1 MSQLLQNV
9 RQLAEVHATQSEPA
23 LHPLS
28 SQSPSNNDLSQSH
41 NEMTEGLYT
50 LSSTGSGANGRSDDV
65 SSAML
70 DEHATTA
77 VATKA
82 NGSKRGSLRGRS
94 RGSVVERMRSVGEE
108 GDVAEYCATC
118 GEGDVSLQSSYPLRE
133 EKEKEK
139 ERGGVRRSTSSYPIF
154 TASSSSSRDRDRRS
168 DKGCIHCDTC
178 SISTTP
184 SLIEPELE
192 VEDSSSSDG
201 HEDRSEN
208 TGIRHKVAGKLS
220 GFYSADRVMVNF
232 RELLWYW
239 REYYLRRGR
248 DLLSIEFSSH
258 IPFIKWNALVGKLNQ
273 GKEKKS
279 KEKKAS
285 LSD

>member
-1 MSQLLQNV
+1 M

-41 NEMTEGLYT
+41 NEMTESLYT

-65 SSAML
+65 SSAMS
-70 DEHATTA
+70 DEHATAA
-77 VATKA
+77 VAAKA
-82 NGSKRGSLRGRS
+82 NGSKRGSGRGRS
-94 RGSVVERMRSVGEE
+94 RGSVVERMRSVDEE

-133 EKEKEK
+133 EKEKE
-139 ERGGVRRSTSSYPIF
+139 RGGVRRSTSSHPIF

-184 SLIEPELE
+184 SRIEPELE
-192 VEDSSSSDG
+192 VEDSSSPDG

-248 DLLSIEFSSH
+248 DRLSIEFSSH
-258 IPFIKWNALVGKLNQ
+258 IPFIKWNALVGKLSQ
-273 GKEKKS
+273 GKEKRIE
-279 KEKKAS
+279 EKRREESITK
-285 LSD
+285 